1 MNFNSFEPKDGD
13 FASLVDKKGKSDFS
27 ASAKKIEST
36 NIEHKDHS
44 ATFNTNNSLKKA
56 TSAKDFPKRN
66 TQRTILTNTDE
77 YRKKAQDT
85 YIENSKKANDI
96 DIPDVKNY
104 NTVAASYE
112 DVEVLDAPEAL
123 TDRKGNSNTSKIG
136 SDSLA
141 KSDSAKTK
149 NNSQRKQSSFITFII
164 MVVIWVFL
172 YTLIGNSGD
181 EESNIALAVIIVCAI
196 LGLILSKFTKKK

>member
-13 FASLVDKKGKSDFS
+13 FASLVDKKGKSHF
-27 ASAKKIEST
+27 AALAKKIESSD
-36 NIEHKDHS
+36 IEHKDHS
-44 ATFNTNNSLKKA
+44 ASFNTNNSLKKV
-56 TSAKDFPKRN
+56 TSAKDFPKKN

-123 TDRKGNSNTSKIG
+123 TD
-136 SDSLA
+136 SLA

-172 YTLIGNSGD
+172 YALIGNSGD

-196 LGLILSKFTKKK
+196 LGLILSKFTKKKQF